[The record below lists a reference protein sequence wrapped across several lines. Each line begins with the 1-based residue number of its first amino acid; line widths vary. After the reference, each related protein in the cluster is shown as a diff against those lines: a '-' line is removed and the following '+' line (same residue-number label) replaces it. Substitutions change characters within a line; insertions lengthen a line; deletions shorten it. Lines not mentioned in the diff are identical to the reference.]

1 MESKTQR
8 ITRRRFIAVTG
19 GAAVGARLLAN
30 GGSANAIGADTE
42 IRLGEQQLQCTLVD
56 GGSSLALRRLANRV
70 TGFDWAAEPSPIGP
84 CLRQGGSGL
93 LGFTAAS
100 GLSAV
105 SRRVEKLK
113 QGGTR
118 LSTQWRRA
126 DGLQIDWSVKSIA
139 GSSVLEFDAALTNPG
154 KAPVVGVTTFGP
166 LSLRL
171 KRDAGPLKLHSL
183 NRAAY
188 RLKTADLV
196 DAFTLRG
203 GGWNAP
209 DSVGWLAIEN
219 VQNREVLFV
228 GIQWE
233 SAWEITLVKEN
244 GTWLLNGGMTMPGR
258 SIMPDEMLQSP
269 RVFLG
274 MSNGDLDDSLRELHG
289 YLRRNVFPAPLPNFP
304 WVTYD
309 IWGTDAT
316 GVQEGVISEIAFAKE
331 LGVELFYID
340 AGWYEGSAK
349 NGSGDWFTGVGNW
362 GKEDFVKYPGGLLNI
377 SKKVHHAGMKFGLW
391 FAPQLVDSHRVGSLI
406 PDAWV
411 AKHDGVNV
419 QLDLKNGWSPITQIC
434 LGDPGVVQ
442 YLKKAL
448 SDAVSRYE
456 LDWLK
461 WDNSGL
467 PGPICNRV
475 DHGHQGVDGALA
487 ALRGEYA
494 IYEHLHNRFPE
505 LVIEN
510 CGYPSRLDY
519 GLARYARANWLS
531 DDTSVSLGCRQ
542 SQIHGSYAFPASHN
556 TAWIVKNAEIAE
568 QKDPDLLDTMVRSRM
583 VGLFG
588 MGTLTGKLEERVSL
602 YPPEMLRALK
612 RNIAAYKTYR
622 HLLDEDVY
630 HVIPPSTAADQWDA
644 IVFCKRDGT
653 QAVLLVFRSNSQ
665 QATRVIKMRGLL
677 RDRHYTVKSLPAA
690 GSHQILGDTLLADG
704 ITVTLPKSN
713 ASEIFLM
720 TCD

>member
-1 MESKTQR
+1 MKSQAHR
-8 ITRRRFIAVTG
+8 VTRRKFIAVTG
-19 GAAVGARLLAN
+19 AVVGAQLLTS
-30 GGSANAIGADTE
+30 GDVHADTTSAAAA
-42 IRLGEQQLQCTLVD
+42 IHLGERQLQCTILD
-56 GGSSLALRRLANRV
+56 GGTSLALRQLANRA
-70 TGFDWAAEPSPIGP
+70 TGFDWAAPASPVGP
-84 CLRQGGSGL
+84 CLRQADSTLLGLNAGSGL
-93 LGFTAAS
+93 NPIKKD
-100 GLSAV
+100 
-105 SRRVEKLK
+105 VEKLK

-118 LSTQWRRA
+118 FSMQWRRA
-126 DGLQIDWSVKSIA
+126 DGLQIAWSVKSIA
-139 GSSVLEFDAALTNPG
+139 DGSVLEFDAALTNPG
-154 KAPVVGVTTFGP
+154 KIPVAGVTNFGP
-166 LSLRL
+166 LSFRF
-171 KRDAGPLKLHSL
+171 RGDAGPLKLHSL
-183 NRAAY
+183 SRAAY
-188 RLKTADLV
+188 RLKTADLG

-203 GGWNAP
+203 GGWNAA

-219 VQNREVLFV
+219 TQKGEILFV

-244 GTWLLNGGMTMPGR
+244 GNWRLNCGLAMPGR
-258 SIMPDEMLQSP
+258 SVMPEETLQSP

-274 MSNGDLDDSLRELHG
+274 LSNGDLDDSLRELHD
-289 YLRRNVFPAPLPNFP
+289 YLRCNVFPAPLPKFP

-309 IWGTDAT
+309 IWGTDAA
-316 GVQEGVISEIAFAKE
+316 GVEEGILSEIAFARE

-362 GKEDFVKYPGGLLNI
+362 GKEDFVKFPGGLLNI
-377 SKKVHHAGMKFGLW
+377 SKKVHQAGMKFGLW

-411 AKHDGVNV
+411 ARRDGVQV

-434 LGDPGVVQ
+434 LGDPDAVE

-467 PGPICNRV
+467 PGPVCNRA

-487 ALRGEYA
+487 ALRGEYT
-494 IYEHLHNRFPE
+494 IYEHLHHRFPQ

-531 DDTSVSLGCRQ
+531 DDTSASLGCRQ
-542 SQIHGSYAFPASHN
+542 SQIHGSYAFPAAHN
-556 TAWIVKNAEIAE
+556 TAWIVKSAEIAE
-568 QKDPDLLDTMVRSRM
+568 QKDPDLLDTIVRSRM

-588 MGTLTGKLEERVSL
+588 MGTLTGKLDERVSL
-602 YPPEMLRALK
+602 YSPEMRNALK

-622 HLLDEDVY
+622 HLLDQDVY
-630 HVIPPSTAADQWDA
+630 HVIPPSIAADQWDA
-644 IVFCKRDGT
+644 VAFCKRDGQ
-653 QAVLLVFRSNSQ
+653 QAALLVFRSGSKE
-665 QATRVIKMRGLL
+665 ATRVIQMRGLL
-677 RDRHYTVKSLPAA
+677 RDRLYTVKSLTT
-690 GSHQILGDTLLADG
+690 GDGRRISGATLLAEG
-704 ITVTLPKSN
+704 LTVLLPKPN
-713 ASEIFLM
+713 ASEIFTL
-720 TCD
+720 TCE